1 MLSRPSS
8 EHYHGLRQDRGQHR
22 QAAGAV
28 EPLIKTSFTGFLV
41 QPARAAQRHPL
52 CMHTNIFVERNNL
65 PFHAPALPLAGPA
78 HDVSYQPIGRMTI

>member
-28 EPLIKTSFTGFLV
+28 EPLIKTSFTGFLCNRL
-41 QPARAAQRHPL
+41 APL
-52 CMHTNIFVERNNL
+52 SGTRSACTPISLWSATISLSTRPPFLWLVL
-65 PFHAPALPLAGPA
+65 PMMYRI
-78 HDVSYQPIGRMTI
+78 SR